1 MNLNVSLQVTNVRLL
16 EATLNDEETQF
27 RPSPNEEGFRNAI
40 EADNLFFT
48 ENDGRFVTVS
58 PVKTEP
64 VYVTNIKRG
73 ILSALQLQFPEKPQI
88 VLNEVCRFDFP
99 LKYP

>member
-1 MNLNVSLQVTNVRLL
+1 MRLL
-16 EATLNDEETQF
+16 EATLNDEKTPF
-27 RPSPNEEGFRNAI
+27 RPSPNQESFRSAI

-48 ENDGRFVTVS
+48 ENNGRFVMVS

-73 ILSALQLQFPEKPQI
+73 ILSALQLQFPDKPQI
-88 VLNEVCRFDFP
+88 VLNEVCSFDFS
-99 LKYP
+99 LKYS